1 MNNEDKVLLQK
12 AKKVLGLKSN
22 GEIAEAIGNKKENAI
37 NWSNRGIPEV
47 ARIKISQLIN
57 NKENECN
64 FETIKELKKYF
75 EMLNEEEQEMY
86 IAEIKARALRKTI
99 K

>member
-1 MNNEDKVLLQK
+1 MNNDDKELLQK
-12 AKKVLGLKSN
+12 AKKILNLKSN
-22 GEIAEAIGNKKENAI
+22 GDIAEAIGNKRENAI

-47 ARIKISQLIN
+47 AKIKISQMIN

-64 FETIKELKKYF
+64 FETIKELKKYY
-75 EMLNEEEQEMY
+75 EMLSKEEQEMY
-86 IAEIKARALRKTI
+86 LAEIKARALRKTL